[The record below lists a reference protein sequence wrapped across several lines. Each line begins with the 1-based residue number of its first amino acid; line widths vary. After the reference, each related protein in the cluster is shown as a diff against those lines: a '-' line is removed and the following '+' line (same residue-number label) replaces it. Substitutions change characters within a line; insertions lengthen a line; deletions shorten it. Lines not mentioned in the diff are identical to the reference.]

1 MKLKTVRPRK
11 SLRTILMMW
20 LLMFAIVPLAFITGY
35 SLVKY
40 ERAID
45 QELVQRL
52 IGNSR
57 EVQVI
62 IQEFQKDLN
71 QRTASN
77 ANDKSL
83 IYYLSSNSISQA
95 RELATKWMKSH
106 FTHHLSIFN
115 REGRLEVAL
124 YRDAKGAI
132 QRQSNLE
139 GADVYLSEKFRERAK
154 NENQLSIIEFTSDG
168 ALDLIVF
175 SKITTASGVLVGYI
189 EEILRIDQGF
199 ISSLKNRL
207 NLELVFFSTEGDK
220 LVSTHEDLTHYRQ
233 GFFLDKFKENKR
245 TLFDLNIRDVPYGF
259 MIQPLDWGK
268 ENFYVAIGA
277 SKKATQDVLRNVN
290 YAFFTVVG
298 AIVLLLIALS
308 FIFSK
313 IMLQPLNSLVD
324 MVQNVDFNNPPEV
337 VAHKSENELGIL
349 TDSFN
354 EMVRRVH
361 AVQSELRENI
371 AKLEEA
377 NSEIRETQAKLVHT
391 AKMASLGQ
399 LVAGVAHEL
408 NNPISFIYSN
418 MAHLRDYG
426 QKLIDLVRLAGQ
438 KPDQLEAEKEK
449 VEFEYIVK
457 DMPKLIQSCEDG
469 ARRTRD
475 IVVGLRSFSRL
486 EEAKLKE
493 VNVHDGIE
501 STLSLLSGEFKSRIK
516 VSKNFGQLPTIMCYP
531 SQLNQVF
538 MNILS
543 NAGQAIEDQGEI
555 IITTRTRGSD
565 HIEISIRD
573 TGAGMSQET
582 IEKLYDPFY
591 TTKDVSRGTGLG
603 MSITYGIIKKHNGEI
618 EIKSQLGEGSE
629 FIIVLPINI
638 SA

>member
-245 TLFDLNIRDVPYGF
+245 TLFDLNIRD
-259 MIQPLDWGK
+259 
-268 ENFYVAIGA
+268 
-277 SKKATQDVLRNVN
+277 
-290 YAFFTVVG
+290 
-298 AIVLLLIALS
+298 
-308 FIFSK
+308 
-313 IMLQPLNSLVD
+313 
-324 MVQNVDFNNPPEV
+324 
-337 VAHKSENELGIL
+337 
-349 TDSFN
+349 
-354 EMVRRVH
+354 
-361 AVQSELRENI
+361 
-371 AKLEEA
+371 
-377 NSEIRETQAKLVHT
+377 
-391 AKMASLGQ
+391 
-399 LVAGVAHEL
+399 
-408 NNPISFIYSN
+408 
-418 MAHLRDYG
+418 
-426 QKLIDLVRLAGQ
+426 
-438 KPDQLEAEKEK
+438 
-449 VEFEYIVK
+449 
-457 DMPKLIQSCEDG
+457 
-469 ARRTRD
+469 
-475 IVVGLRSFSRL
+475 
-486 EEAKLKE
+486 
-493 VNVHDGIE
+493 
-501 STLSLLSGEFKSRIK
+501 
-516 VSKNFGQLPTIMCYP
+516 
-531 SQLNQVF
+531 
-538 MNILS
+538 
-543 NAGQAIEDQGEI
+543 
-555 IITTRTRGSD
+555 
-565 HIEISIRD
+565 
-573 TGAGMSQET
+573 
-582 IEKLYDPFY
+582 
-591 TTKDVSRGTGLG
+591 
-603 MSITYGIIKKHNGEI
+603 
-618 EIKSQLGEGSE
+618 
-629 FIIVLPINI
+629 
-638 SA
+638 